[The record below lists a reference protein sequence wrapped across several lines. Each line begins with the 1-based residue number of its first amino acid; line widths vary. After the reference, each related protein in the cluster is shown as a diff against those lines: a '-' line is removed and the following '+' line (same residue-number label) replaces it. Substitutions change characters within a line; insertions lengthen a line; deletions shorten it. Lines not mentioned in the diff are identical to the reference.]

1 MEFMYWRSWTELF
14 STEGIERGF
23 LVRREL
29 DGALAQRE
37 LDRVLAYRRKI
48 CCLFL

>member
-1 MEFMYWRSWTELF
+1 MELQCIGSWTELF

-23 LVRREL
+23 LVQREL
-29 DGALAQRE
+29 DGALVHRE

-48 CCLFL
+48 C